1 MAIAMIS
8 ALTSRETRRDVAMT
22 GEITLRGRV
31 LPVGGVKEKALAA
44 HRAGILTLILPRR
57 NIKDLDELP
66 PEVREAL
73 TIIAVDTMDE
83 VLLNAL
89 REPVRRPA
97 PEPAPHVS
105 GGLTRAPRPSRP
117 LGEAIAAA
125 GRLDR
130 PRPQHD
136 VIVAG

>member
-1 MAIAMIS
+1 MIS
-8 ALTSRETRRDVAMT
+8 ALTCRETRRDVAMT

-66 PEVREAL
+66 AEIREAL

-83 VLLNAL
+83 VLANAL
-89 REPVRRPA
+89 REPARRAMLEPA
-97 PEPAPHVS
+97 PEPAPQAS
-105 GGLTRAPRPSRP
+105 GALTHTPRPARP

-125 GRLDR
+125 GRLERAR
-130 PRPQHD
+130 PPRD